1 MKNKENILKNLVNE
15 NKQLRDKNNQNNEL
29 IEQLKY
35 ELDISK
41 SNSNNNDLEN
51 ENKILKEKLLNFD
64 NVINQ
69 VNKYKLQIKQLEKDK
84 KDILDNFQTKIDSI
98 QSLTTDSEK
107 LSDEIKR
114 KDEDIILLEQKNE
127 ELLKQLSIQTQKI
140 ELKDKEINNKLYKY
154 REEIDRKNTEV
165 NELKEKMLNN
175 EKLLITI
182 ENYKDQIKKLQDKY
196 NSQITESNENFDQLR
211 SNQTSLTSQL
221 QIIEEKDQNIRDLKF
236 QIDRLKEAIVNKTN
250 KINEL
255 EKKINNKDSDDD
267 DDKDKNCFFERI
279 LQLEDDLKNKEI
291 IIDELTNSN
300 KEKDQRIMKLE
311 QVKMTKDIVN
321 KIRQLYD
328 KSKQLK
334 TENSNLKQQLD
345 ITTKSLQTSV
355 LQQPPPSQDTTKDI
369 PPIPSCTKRKKT
381 VYFNINRMI

>member
-381 VYFNINRMI
+381 VYFI